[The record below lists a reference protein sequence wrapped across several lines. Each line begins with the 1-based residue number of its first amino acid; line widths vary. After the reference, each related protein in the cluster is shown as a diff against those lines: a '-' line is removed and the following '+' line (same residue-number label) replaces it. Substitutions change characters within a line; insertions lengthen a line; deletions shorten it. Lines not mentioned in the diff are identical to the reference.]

1 MAVKEKKMIYCNVE
15 PDFCEKIEKSMMG
28 LIDLLE
34 IHMAEYPILY
44 HLGLDNV
51 NGFYN
56 YFVQYLNVY
65 LQDYDEKALIRLSE
79 KVYTAILGLK
89 ELLKMMFEESDIM
102 YQIGM
107 DNLKVLKQNFVKF
120 TNYFF

>member
-1 MAVKEKKMIYCNVE
+1 MAVKEKNVMFCDTE

-56 YFVQYLNVY
+56 TFVQYLNSY
-65 LQDYDEKALIRLSE
+65 LHEYDEKALIKLSE
-79 KVYTAILGLK
+79 MIYAAILGLK
-89 ELLKMMFEESDIM
+89 DILKLMFEESDIM
-102 YQIGM
+102 YQIGI
-107 DNLKVLKQNFVKF
+107 DNVKVLKQNFVKF